1 MGISREQ
8 GLKASDDAPL
18 PDEKPFRLQ
27 GDWDRKMEYLSATAL
42 SLGAS
47 AAVRIPKAEGLS
59 IIVDAGWE
67 HGLGIRVLPGSDRL
81 SAALRFVYV
90 LRIPTNR
97 D

>member
-27 GDWDRKMEYLSATAL
+27 GDWERKMEYLSATAL

-47 AAVRIPKAEGLS
+47 AAVRIPKAEGFS
-59 IIVDAGWE
+59 IVVDAGWE

-97 D
+97 Y